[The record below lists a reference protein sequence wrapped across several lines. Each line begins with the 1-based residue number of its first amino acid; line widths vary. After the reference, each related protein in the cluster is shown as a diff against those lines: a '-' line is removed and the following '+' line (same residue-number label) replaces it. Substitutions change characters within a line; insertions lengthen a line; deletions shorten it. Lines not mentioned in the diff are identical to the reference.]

1 MDAVV
6 TAEGVDAPD
15 QLRSLSEWMADLEEL
30 RGAVRPRE
38 LPPRP
43 GTLGPVLDA
52 LVVALGPAG
61 AATAFA
67 TASIAWLRTRRGEVR
82 IKVTLADRGSV
93 ELTAKNVAD
102 LDAAAL
108 QQQVTDLAAMLRQG
122 KERAEGLDDA

>member
-1 MDAVV
+1 MI
-6 TAEGVDAPD
+6 AEGADAPD
-15 QLRSLSEWMADLEEL
+15 QLRSLHEWMADLEEL
-30 RGAVRPRE
+30 RGAIRARE
-38 LPPRP
+38 LPSQP

-52 LVVALGPAG
+52 LVVTLGPAG

-82 IKVTLADRGSV
+82 IKVTLADRRSV

-108 QQQVTDLAAMLRQG
+108 QQQVASLASMLRQDT
-122 KERAEGLDDA
+122 ERAEGLDDA